1 MKHNIL
7 FFCPSIEE
15 GGVEKN
21 LFIIANK
28 MSKKNNV
35 FILTANKNK
44 LKKFNNDIRFICP
57 HNTYWSKK
65 SRILKA
71 IICLK
76 LFLFNFKIR
85 EYIAV
90 SFQANILAIILF
102 KILQKKIII
111 RCNTSPSSY
120 INSGAMKLI
129 FGFFYNFADKI
140 IVNSKEFNREF
151 SHFFKIK
158 SHTIYNPVISAINI
172 KKSIDLGY
180 LTKKKIK
187 LISVGRLTKIK
198 NQIVILKALNLI
210 KDKFNFELLI
220 LGKGN
225 ELNNLKNFVDENNL
239 GKNIIFKGYKDDPI
253 KYINKSNV
261 LIHASKFEGLPNV
274 LIEAQLQKKLVISSN
289 CPTGPKEIL
298 LNGKGGYLFNHQNYN
313 QLSKILLNLKNEKK
327 TIKSKIQKSIIN
339 LQRFNLEKNC
349 NEYEKVILN

>member
-44 LKKFNNDIRFICP
+44 LKKFNNNIIFICP
-57 HNTYWSKK
+57 HSTYWSKK

-71 IICLK
+71 MICLK
-76 LFLFNFKIR
+76 LFIFNFKIR
-85 EYIAV
+85 NYIAV
-90 SFQANILAIILF
+90 SFQANILAVILF
-102 KILQKKIII
+102 KILRKKIII

-120 INSGAMKLI
+120 INSCTMKFI
-129 FGFFYNFADKI
+129 FGFFYNFADRI

-151 SHFFKIK
+151 SHFFRIK
-158 SHTIYNPVISAINI
+158 SKTIYNPVISITNI
-172 KKSIDLGY
+172 KKNIDLSY
-180 LTKKKIK
+180 LTNKKIK

-210 KDKFNFELLI
+210 KNKFNFELLI

-225 ELNNLKNFVDENNL
+225 ELYNLKNFVNKNNL
-239 GKNIIFKGYKDDPI
+239 GKNIIFKGYKKNPI

-298 LNGKGGYLFNHQNYN
+298 LNGEGGYLFNQKNYK
-313 QLSKILLNLKNEKK
+313 QLSKILLNLKKEKK
-327 TIKSKIQKSIIN
+327 SIKSKIQKSLVN

-349 NEYEKVILN
+349 NEYEKAILN

>member
-1 MKHNIL
+1 MKRNIL

-44 LKKFNNDIRFICP
+44 LKKFSNNIRFICP

-76 LFLFNFKIR
+76 LFIFNFKIR

-102 KILQKKIII
+102 KILRKKIII

-120 INSGAMKLI
+120 IYSSTMKFI
-129 FGFFYNFADKI
+129 FGFFYNFADRI

-158 SHTIYNPVISAINI
+158 PKTIYNPIISATNI
-172 KKSIDLGY
+172 KRNIDLSY

-239 GKNIIFKGYKDDPI
+239 SKNIIFKGYKDDPI

-298 LNGKGGYLFNHQNYN
+298 LNGKGGYLFNHKNYN
-313 QLSKILLNLKNEKK
+313 QLSKILLNLKKEKK
-327 TIKSKIQKSIIN
+327 SIKLKIQKSLIN
-339 LQRFNLEKNC
+339 LERFNLEKNC
-349 NEYEKVILN
+349 NEYEKIILN

>member
-21 LFIIANK
+21 LFIITNE

-44 LKKFNNDIRFICP
+44 FKKFNNNIRFICP
-57 HNTYWSKK
+57 HSAYWSKK

-76 LFLFNFKIR
+76 LILFNFKIPK
-85 EYIAV
+85 YIAV

-102 KILQKKIII
+102 KVLRKKIII
-111 RCNTSPSSY
+111 RSNTSPSSY
-120 INSGAMKLI
+120 INSGIMKVI
-129 FGFFYNFADKI
+129 FGFFYNFADRI

-151 SHFFKIK
+151 FYFFKIK
-158 SHTIYNPVISAINI
+158 SKTIYNPVISGTKI
-172 KKSIDLGY
+172 KKNIDLSY
-180 LTKKKIK
+180 LDKKKIK

-220 LGKGN
+220 LGKGS
-225 ELNNLKNFVDENNL
+225 ELNNLKSFVNENCL
-239 GKNIIFKGYKDDPI
+239 DKNVIFKGYKNDPI

-261 LIHASKFEGLPNV
+261 LIHSSKFEGLPNV
-274 LIEAQLQKKLVISSN
+274 LIEAQLQKKLIISSN

-298 LNGKGGYLFNHQNYN
+298 LNGEGGYLFNQKNYK
-313 QLSKILLNLKNEKK
+313 QLSKILLNLKKEKRG
-327 TIKSKIQKSIIN
+327 IKLKIQKSLIN
-339 LQRFNLEKNC
+339 LQRFNLKKNC
-349 NEYEKVILN
+349 NEYEKTILN